1 VFDLMPVV
9 KDFSDSKPSKSRLIN
24 KSSGSHVA
32 PSFNKGNALI
42 QSIKSDSMKY
52 SNALSF
58 E

>member
-1 VFDLMPVV
+1 MPVV

-58 E
+58 D